1 MNQGIESNKAFRL
14 LVGAF
19 VIFLAY
25 KLYSTNWFGQ
35 FLEDESEGFS
45 DPAIVTML
53 LSCVVSAVE
62 LCGILAIGLVTN
74 ILTPL
79 LEPLY
84 DYVAGLAGRLN
95 INLPK
100 SPRTPQPTVDA
111 AKLIETLQSIT
122 DRLDALDGKGESD
135 D

>member
-19 VIFLAY
+19 CIFLAY

-35 FLEDESEGFS
+35 FLEDESGGFS
-45 DPAIVTML
+45 NPAIVTML
-53 LSCVVSAVE
+53 LSCVLSAVE

-79 LEPLY
+79 VEPLY
-84 DYVAGLAGRLN
+84 EYVSGLASKAKFK
-95 INLPK
+95 LPTGSK
-100 SPRTPQPTVDA
+100 TPQPAVDPS
-111 AKLIETLQSIT
+111 KLIETLQSIT
-122 DRLDALDGKGESD
+122 ERLDALDGKGNSD
-135 D
+135 G